1 LDKAGFNS
9 KISQFF
15 QNYLV
20 GRKTKYFW
28 NNFFSPL
35 FNVDIGV
42 GQGSALSPILSV
54 LYLSSVFHILEKR
67 LKILKILISVISFV
81 DNSLFISQNKY
92 FVVSNSNN
100 FCSYWIM
107 LSLLEQFGLAIG
119 NGKMEVFYFSRTHRI
134 FNPPLLDLTI
144 LGGSILHPKEM
155 WHYLGFI
162 FNRKLTFHQ
171 HINFYVNK
179 AISTVKSMKILRNSS
194 RELIPSQKHLL
205 YRICILL
212 ITLYRFPLW
221 F

>member
-1 LDKAGFNS
+1 MQQCFN
-9 KISQFF
+9 
-15 QNYLV
+15 
-20 GRKTKYFW
+20 FW
-28 NNFFSPL
+28 TL

-67 LKILKILISVISFV
+67 LKNLKILISVISFV
-81 DNSLFISQNKY
+81 DNGLFISQDKS
-92 FVVSNSNN
+92 FVVSNFNL

-107 LSLLEQFGLAIG
+107 LSLLEQFELTIE
-119 NGKMEVFYFSRTHRI
+119 NGKMEVFHFSRIYRV
-134 FNPPLLDLTI
+134 FNSPPLDLTI

-179 AISTVKSMKILRNSS
+179 AISTVKSMKMLRNSS
-194 RELIPSQKHLL
+194 RKLIPSQKRLL
-205 YRICILL
+205 YRTYILL
-212 ITLYRFPLW
+212 ITLYGFSLW